1 MNRLKHLVADLPE
14 DVKNLVTYGDF
25 KRANKLIGIYM
36 DRNISIMLK
45 ERLDFER
52 HRMEILKKE
61 YIYTYDD
68 ALKMAQEKIKD
79 FTKEELDNLKDQR
92 YADWIYIDGK
102 VMFHLM
108 FLENISKVSK
118 QRLINQDNNDKRSM
132 LLDEIVDDM
141 IEKGEKRY
149 FIHVKTG
156 VKLKKEG
163 SRINETVRVHLP
175 IPQNAIQIRNIK
187 ILNTSHK
194 PKVIS
199 LETYPQRTIYFEEKV
214 KGEDVFTVEYSYEN
228 HVKYTELD
236 YEKVSDVQPKFY
248 TEEWLPHIAFTPF
261 LVDLAKEIVGNETN
275 PLRKARKIYDYIT
288 KNVQYSYV
296 RPYVAILS
304 IPEYAAYNLKGDCGV
319 QALLFITLCR
329 IAGIPARWQSGL
341 YVNPYSIGCHDWA
354 QFYVEPYGWLF
365 ADLSFGGSAYRNNN
379 GKRWNFYFGNL
390 DPFRMVANSAF
401 QYEFLPKKNFLRSDP
416 YDNQIGEVEYLDEAV
431 YSGDEFESIKE
442 IIDIH
447 EI

>member
-108 FLENISKVSK
+108 FLENISNVSK

-304 IPEYAAYNLKGDCGV
+304 IAEYAAYNLKGDCGV

-401 QYEFLPKKNFLRSDP
+401 HYEFLPKKNFLRSDP